1 MKLRFQAVSPQSG
14 EMRVAMK
21 KYVNISVLLKA
32 VTLIGFGLFFL
43 ISIYTGSV
51 NLYVHPRIV
60 PFMVFAAAA
69 MLIMALLLLPEV
81 VMREKSKTKAWSL
94 LFYIIPLFMAF
105 AFPAQSLAA
114 NSSMTGEVQL
124 SGTVYKENVK
134 GTEKPDTM
142 AEPTKEPDKKASL
155 KNSSF
160 VKDGV
165 LMFDNSNTYYE
176 ALCEIY
182 DNFDKY
188 KGLPIEVIGLV
199 FKDNQS
205 FKEDEFVP
213 SRLMMVCCAADMQ
226 PVGLLCQYE
235 KASELEADTWV
246 KVSGTLGELE
256 FDGEMIPCIID
267 SSVEG
272 VDEPD
277 DPYIYPY

>member
-1 MKLRFQAVSPQSG
+1 
-14 EMRVAMK
+14 MK
-21 KYVNISVLLKA
+21 KYVNISALLKA
-32 VTLIGFGLFFL
+32 LTLIGFGVFFL

-60 PFMVFAAAA
+60 PFMVFSAAA
-69 MLIMALLLLPEV
+69 MLIMALLMLPDIII
-81 VMREKSKTKAWSL
+81 REKRKAKAWSL

-124 SGTVYKENVK
+124 SGNAYKETVK
-134 GTEKPDTM
+134 ETEKPDTT
-142 AEPTKEPDKKASL
+142 AEPIKEPDKEASI
-155 KNSSF
+155 KNNSF

-165 LMFDNSNTYYE
+165 IILNSSSTYYE

-235 KASELEADTWV
+235 KAAELEADTWV
-246 KVSGTLGELE
+246 KVSGTLGEVE
-256 FDGEMIPCIID
+256 FDSEMIPCIID